1 MEFAHAW
8 CINYGAPDKSSY
20 LSVKI
25 GAPWLNTEHAM
36 ATCGD
41 FGKAF
46 TENMSALGLPAP
58 NSLFGS
64 IQAAASNIATMLGA
78 LKTLGPGATVAEL
91 IGATTVLEVLS
102 VVGALSASFY
112 VGACIGS
119 LVVAANT
126 AIKCTSGATAA
137 VAARTTASRYGVVI
151 PDTMLAFIQRH
162 PEVLIDSPSR
172 GNYAFLASRQ
182 RAAA

>member
-1 MEFAHAW
+1 M
-8 CINYGAPDKSSY
+8 
-20 LSVKI
+20 V
-25 GAPWLNTEHAM
+25 
-36 ATCGD
+36 TCSD

-46 TENMSALGLPAP
+46 TQNMSALGLPAP
-58 NSLFGS
+58 SSLFGT
-64 IQAAASNIATMLGA
+64 IQAAASNVATMLGA

-91 IGATTVLEVLS
+91 IGATTALEALS

-126 AIKCTSGATAA
+126 AMKCTSGATAA
-137 VAARTTASRYGVVI
+137 ATARTTAARVGLII

-162 PEVLIDSPSR
+162 PEVLIDSPLR
-172 GNYAFLASRQ
+172 RNYAFLASRQ

>member
-1 MEFAHAW
+1 
-8 CINYGAPDKSSY
+8 
-20 LSVKI
+20 
-25 GAPWLNTEHAM
+25 M
-36 ATCGD
+36 ATTCLD

-46 TENMSALGLPAP
+46 TANMSALGLPAP
-58 NSLFGS
+58 SSLFGT

-78 LKTLGPGATVAEL
+78 LKTLGPTATVGEL
-91 IGATTVLEVLS
+91 IGATTALEALS

-119 LVVAANT
+119 LVVAANAAMT
-126 AIKCTSGATAA
+126 CTSATAA
-137 VAARTTASRYGVVI
+137 ATARTTAARVGLVI
-151 PDTMLAFIQRH
+151 PQTMLAFIQRH
-162 PEVLIDSPSR
+162 PEVMIDSPSR

>member
-1 MEFAHAW
+1 
-8 CINYGAPDKSSY
+8 
-20 LSVKI
+20 
-25 GAPWLNTEHAM
+25 M

-58 NSLFGS
+58 SSLFGS
-64 IQAAASNIATMLGA
+64 IQAAASNIATMLGP
-78 LKTLGPGATVAEL
+78 LKTLGPSATVAEL
-91 IGATTVLEVLS
+91 IGATTALEALS

-119 LVVAANT
+119 LVVAANRSM
-126 AIKCTSGATAA
+126 KCTTASAAAT
-137 VAARTTASRYGVVI
+137 ARTTAARLGLVV

-182 RAAA
+182 RVAA